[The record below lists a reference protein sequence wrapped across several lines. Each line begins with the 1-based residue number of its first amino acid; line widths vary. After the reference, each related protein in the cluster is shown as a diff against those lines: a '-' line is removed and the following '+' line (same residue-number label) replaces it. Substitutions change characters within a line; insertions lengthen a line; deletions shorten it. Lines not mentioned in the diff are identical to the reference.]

1 MCGIHGF
8 TGNDKRRLYRM
19 IGSAA
24 QRGPDGVGLFEA
36 PRISLGQNLLAIMDV
51 PNQSRQPW
59 RLEGSGAVLCFNG
72 QIYNHRALAE
82 EFQGQV
88 RTHCDTE
95 VLALGLEAHGEVF
108 LEKLDGMYAVAFYD
122 PGRQELLIARD
133 PAGMKPLYYSEANGA
148 VAFSSELRALL
159 SGLDDVRLDH
169 LAATIYFQLGYV
181 PGPKTLVDGISRL
194 TPGEWRRYRIADGVL
209 VASGYTGRR
218 MPDAREYKP
227 GEFRGALR
235 DSVASCAMG
244 LRPLGLYLSGG
255 LDSSMILHEA
265 VEMGVSLTTFSTRFV
280 GDGLEAFNEDAD
292 LARQLAAHYG
302 VSHVEV
308 PVREQDFVSAFQAVV
323 DVIEEPR
330 YNRSSPAY
338 LVTARALAE
347 HGIIVT
353 MAGDGGDEMLAGYPK
368 YLSFET
374 LRERGA
380 FELMTFNRREE
391 LLTQLRNTGYWRW
404 PCGPEIDLTNPV
416 HRWYYISKFR
426 LEERGLSRGLRD
438 PSPTEEVLAYL
449 ESWLGSA
456 GGGDDLLN
464 DLLAKEQVTWL
475 PEDALIRN
483 DKIGM
488 SFGME
493 GRYPFVT
500 RAFREMAMALPSSIK
515 IVNGRLKRTARWT
528 YEKRLP
534 AFIVDRRKKSGWAA
548 PVLEWGKARGDL
560 DDLLTSSLRKDGPL
574 SGYLDLEG
582 ISASNEPKL
591 TYGAMNLLAWSRRVG
606 AAPRLGA

>member
-8 TGNDKRRLYRM
+8 TGNDRRRLFRM

-24 QRGPDGVGLFEA
+24 HRGPDGVGQFEA

-51 PNQSRQPW
+51 PDQSRQPW
-59 RLEGSGAVLCFNG
+59 RLDGSGAVLCFNG
-72 QIYNHRALAE
+72 QIYNHQDLAQ
-82 EFQGQV
+82 EFRDRV

-95 VLALGLEAHGEVF
+95 ILALGLEAHGEAF
-108 LEKLDGMYAVAFYD
+108 LEKLDGMYAIAFYD
-122 PGRQELLIARD
+122 PRRQELLVARD
-133 PAGMKPLYYSEANGA
+133 PAGMKPLYYNESNGIIS
-148 VAFSSELRALL
+148 FSSELRALL
-159 SGLDDVRLDH
+159 VGLDDVRLDH
-169 LAATIYFQLGYV
+169 LATTIYFQLGYV
-181 PGPKTLVDGISRL
+181 PGPKTLVDGIKRL
-194 TPGEWRRYRIADGVL
+194 VPGEWRRYCIADGAL
-209 VASGYTGRR
+209 VASGFTGRR
-218 MPDAREYKP
+218 MPDTREYKP

-235 DSVASCAMG
+235 QSVASCAMG

-265 VEMGVSLTTFSTRFV
+265 VELGVPLTTFSTRFV
-280 GDGLEAFNEDAD
+280 GDGLDAFNEDAD
-292 LARQLAAHYG
+292 LAKQLAAHYG

-308 PVREQDFVSAFQAVV
+308 PVREQDFVSAFQSVV

-338 LVTARALAE
+338 LVTARALAQR
-347 HGIIVT
+347 GIVVT
-353 MAGDGGDEMLAGYPK
+353 LAGDGGDEMLAGYPK
-368 YLSFET
+368 YLWFET

-380 FELMTFNRREE
+380 FAPMSLNQREE
-391 LLTQLRNTGYWRW
+391 LLTRLRDAGYWRW
-404 PCGPEIDLTNPV
+404 PCGAEIDLTNPV

-438 PSPTEEVLAYL
+438 PSPTEEILAYL
-449 ESWLGSA
+449 ETWLGAA
-456 GGGDDLLN
+456 GGGDDMLN
-464 DLLAKEQVTWL
+464 DLLAKEQTTWL

-493 GRYPFVT
+493 GRYPLVT
-500 RAFREMAMALPSSIK
+500 RAFREMAMALPSSMK

-534 AFIVDRRKKSGWAA
+534 SFIVDRRRKSGWAA
-548 PVLEWGKARGDL
+548 PVLEWGSGKGALG
-560 DDLLTSSLRKDGPL
+560 DLLTSNLQHAGAL
-574 SGYLDLEG
+574 SEYLDLEG
-582 ISASNEPKL
+582 ISASREPKL
-591 TYGAMNLLAWSRRVG
+591 IYSALNLLAWSRRVG
-606 AAPRLGA
+606 ASPRPNS